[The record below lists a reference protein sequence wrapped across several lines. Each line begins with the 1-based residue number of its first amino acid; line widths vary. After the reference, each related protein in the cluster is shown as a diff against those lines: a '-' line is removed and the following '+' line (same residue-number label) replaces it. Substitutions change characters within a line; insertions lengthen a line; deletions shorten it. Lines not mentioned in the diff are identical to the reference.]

1 MRNIL
6 TIASKE
12 LSVYFTTVVGYAGF
26 GAYAFLMGL
35 VFVTSLNRFQQLTQY
50 YLGQQRPEL
59 LEQLNFND
67 QIIQPMMSTGM
78 WMFLFFVPFLTMRL
92 FAEEKS
98 SRTFELLMTSPV
110 TSLSMVL
117 GKFAAVAVMIVVMCL
132 IPLVFPLILHMY
144 GASAA
149 GETPVEWAPVWSG
162 TLSVALMG
170 LTFCAVGLL
179 VSSATESQIVAA
191 LLTFAALLMAFV
203 LPMIA
208 GRLEGDWR
216 AVIEYVSPLAHVG
229 RGVQGRLLSSDLTYF
244 ASTIALMLFFTTR
257 VVESHRWRG

>member
-1 MRNIL
+1 MRNIF
-6 TIASKE
+6 TIANKE
-12 LSVYFTTVVGYAGF
+12 LSIYFTTVTGYAGF

-35 VFVTSLNRFQQLTQY
+35 VFVTSLNHFQQLTQN

-59 LEQLNFND
+59 LETLNFND
-67 QIIQPMMSTGM
+67 QIVQPMMSTGV

-98 SRTFELLMTSPV
+98 SRTFELLMTTPV

-117 GKFAAVAVMIVVMCL
+117 GKFLAVAVMIVTMCA
-132 IPLVFPLILHMY
+132 IPLVFPLILDVY
-144 GASAA
+144 GATSSS
-149 GETPVEWAPVWSG
+149 GSPVEWAPIWSG
-162 TLSVALMG
+162 TLSVVLMG
-170 LTFCAVGLL
+170 LSFCAAGLL

-191 LLTFAALLMAFV
+191 LLTFAALLLAFV

-216 AVIEYVSPLAHVG
+216 TVVEYASPLSHVG
-229 RGVQGRLLSSDLTYF
+229 RGVLGRLLLSDLVF
-244 ASTIALMLFFTTR
+244 FVSAIALMLFMTVR